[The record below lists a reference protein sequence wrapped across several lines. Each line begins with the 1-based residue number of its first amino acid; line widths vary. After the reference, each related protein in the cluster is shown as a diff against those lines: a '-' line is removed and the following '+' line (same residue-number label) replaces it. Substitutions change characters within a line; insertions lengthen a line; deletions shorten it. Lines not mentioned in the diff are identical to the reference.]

1 LVNVLVIGSG
11 GREHALSWKLSQS
24 SKVETVYTA
33 PGNGGTK
40 NNVPLDVTDLDGL
53 SEFAQKNNCF
63 TVVGP
68 EDPLAAGIVDKFNEL
83 NLKVFGPSQAAAQ
96 LESSKIWAKNF
107 MKRNNIPTARFEIF
121 DDPQK
126 AEEYVKSIDYNVVVK
141 ADGLAAGKGVI
152 VCNSNDEAISAIHTI
167 LVKKTFGDAGN
178 KIIIEER
185 IDGIEASY
193 IALSDGDVAL
203 PMASSQ
209 DHKRIFDDDE
219 GPNTGGMGAY
229 SPTPIVTTDLA
240 KKIQEEVIEKTIHA
254 MKNEGISFKGFL
266 YAGIMIKDGKPYVL
280 EYNVRMGDPE
290 CQPITMR
297 MNFDLYDYFVASVDG
312 TLSSMPSLS
321 WKDQFAVCVVLASNG
336 YPGTYSTNDEITGFD
351 SISNDTHVFH
361 AGTKK
366 YDGKI
371 FSNGGR
377 VLGVTSL
384 GDSLDSAIS
393 NVYSATEKII
403 WSNKYC
409 RKDIGKKGLSYFW
422 VWNILSS
429 VIIQFMFMSCS
440 DFGIFL
446 IICFSNTSEIVIVSF
461 FAKNLS

>member
-1 LVNVLVIGSG
+1 MLVNILVIGSG

-312 TLSSMPSLS
+312 TLSSMSSLS

-336 YPGTYSTNDEITGFD
+336 YPGTYSTNDEINGFD
-351 SISNDTHVFH
+351 SISNDTHIFH

-366 YDGKI
+366 HDGKI

-409 RKDIGKKGLSYFW
+409 RKDIGKKGLSYF
-422 VWNILSS
+422 
-429 VIIQFMFMSCS
+429 
-440 DFGIFL
+440 
-446 IICFSNTSEIVIVSF
+446 
-461 FAKNLS
+461 

>member
-1 LVNVLVIGSG
+1 MGNSYFSLVNVLVIGSG

-24 SKVETVYTA
+24 NKVETIFTA
-33 PGNGGTK
+33 PGNGGTE
-40 NNVPLDVTDLDGL
+40 NNVPLDVNDLDGL
-53 SEFAQKNNCF
+53 AEFAQKNNCF

-68 EDPLAAGIVDKFNEL
+68 EDPLAAGIVDKFNKL

-126 AEEYVKSIDYNVVVK
+126 AEEHVKSIDYDVVVK

-152 VCNSNDEAISAIHTI
+152 VCNSNDEAISAIQTI

-193 IALSDGDVAL
+193 IALSDGNVAL

-209 DHKRIFDDDE
+209 DHKRIFDDDK

-229 SPTPIVTTDLA
+229 SPTPIITNDLA

-254 MKNEGISFKGFL
+254 MKNEGIFFKGFL
-266 YAGIMIKDGKPYVL
+266 YAGIMIKDDKPYVL

-312 TLSSMPSLS
+312 TLSSLPSLS
-321 WKDQFAVCVVLASNG
+321 WKDQFAVCVVLASDG
-336 YPGTYSTNDEITGFD
+336 YPGSYSTNDEITGFD
-351 SISNDTHVFH
+351 SIPNNTNVFH

-366 YDGKI
+366 SDGKI
-371 FSNGGR
+371 LSNGGR

-384 GDSLDSAIS
+384 GDSLESAID
-393 NVYSATEKII
+393 NAYLAIEKIS
-403 WSNKYC
+403 WSNKFC
-409 RKDIGKKGLSYFW
+409 RTDIGKKGLSYF
-422 VWNILSS
+422 
-429 VIIQFMFMSCS
+429 
-440 DFGIFL
+440 
-446 IICFSNTSEIVIVSF
+446 
-461 FAKNLS
+461 